1 LDIETLA
8 AQPNAALVSL
18 GACKFDW
25 TGKILDKFYTNID
38 ALDCKKYGLVIS
50 QSTLD
55 WWGKQSKEARRAWQV
70 DAQPLKES
78 LMSFNDWVGDL
89 NHEMWCNG
97 ANFDYPILEE
107 AYIRTG
113 LEKPWKY
120 YNLNDLRTVNNLF
133 NIDMRKMRAE
143 EEPDTYHNALGDA
156 LFQTKVLVNTIGS
169 AKLG

>member
-1 LDIETLA
+1 M
-8 AQPNAALVSL
+8 N
-18 GACKFDW
+18 
-25 TGKILDKFYTNID
+25 
-38 ALDCKKYGLVIS
+38 
-50 QSTLD
+50 
-55 WWGKQSKEARRAWQV
+55 
-70 DAQPLKES
+70 
-78 LMSFNDWVGDL
+78 FNDWVGDL